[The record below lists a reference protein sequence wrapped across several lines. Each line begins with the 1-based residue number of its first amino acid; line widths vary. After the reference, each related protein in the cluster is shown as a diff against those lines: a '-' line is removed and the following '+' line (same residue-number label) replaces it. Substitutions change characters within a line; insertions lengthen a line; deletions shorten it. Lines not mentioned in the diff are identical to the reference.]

1 MLSLVSLLSQD
12 RHKGSQHRCV
22 SARSQFLFPPEL
34 RQRHEQLSP
43 QQGAAQPATT
53 TTAAAGA
60 AARGCR
66 QYGNATQSV
75 AIARPVTAAERCH
88 TRHGLGNQSVN
99 LLRLINSNI
108 VVANETS

>member
-1 MLSLVSLLSQD
+1 MSLLSQD

-34 RQRHEQLSP
+34 RQRHEQLSS
-43 QQGAAQPATT
+43 QQGTAQPATT
-53 TTAAAGA
+53 AGA

-66 QYGNATQSV
+66 QYGNATQSFAV
-75 AIARPVTAAERCH
+75 ARPVAAAERCH
-88 TRHGLGNQSVN
+88 TGHGLGNQSVN